1 MGATVTC
8 NKKVGAFSIE
18 NTIYY
23 VLFEETYE
31 KNVYPHTPHWCA
43 VSLGTIDKVMKSIF
57 LHASGCEGGGLQNR
71 NGQIHSENYIT
82 AWLHELANPI
92 QFSPERTVRLQ
103 FSESIY
109 SLPGSPEMRELILKT
124 LRDHSDEEAAVSL
137 ETGQV
142 VYRKLSSPA
151 VLALFKLSIS
161 PWRVGID
168 YVSNSR
174 AYGLEYQPIP
184 SKCSV
189 EIGRYAKLSNCL
201 SEIFELQNG
210 RWSKSQYSYAWAS
223 DFVESLWAHELKHP
237 GSYKSLIKAYRN
249 QVNCA
254 DIFTGSAIV
263 VFTLGENYLA
273 LDNNDK
279 GKADSLFASLGITGS
294 VRIPLEH
301 ISEHLTGETS
311 YQFNRLVYKGIIHI
325 ETPDL
330 ENNLA
335 PAIIAEPILKSEP
348 KSGLLITYGS
358 VEYKL
363 LHPAG
368 PRKGWVVER
377 VSDKAQFRMGFNQLK
392 DALNDLALKIKTATE
407 CTVTQVAANA
417 ASQKQVALF

>member
-31 KNVYPHTPHWCA
+31 KNVCPHTPHWCA
-43 VSLGTIDKVMKSIF
+43 VSLGTIDNIIKSIF
-57 LHASGCEGGGLQNR
+57 AHASSCEGGGLQNR
-71 NGQIHSENYIT
+71 NGQFHSENYIA
-82 AWLHELANPI
+82 AWLHELANPM

-109 SLPGSPEMRELILKT
+109 SLPNSPEMREVILKT
-124 LRDHSDEEAAVSL
+124 LREHGDDEAAVLL
-137 ETGQV
+137 ETGQT

-151 VLALFKLSIS
+151 VLAILNFPVS
-161 PWRVGID
+161 PWRLGIH
-168 YVSNSR
+168 YESNSR

-184 SKCSV
+184 SKCNL
-189 EIGRYAKLSNCL
+189 EIAQYAKLSNSS
-201 SEIFELQNG
+201 SEIFQLENG
-210 RWSKSQYSYAWAS
+210 KWANSQYCYAWAS
-223 DFVESLWAHELKHP
+223 DFVENLWSHELKHP

-249 QVNCA
+249 HVKSA

-263 VFTLGENYLA
+263 VFDLGEKYLA
-273 LDNNDK
+273 LDNYDK
-279 GKADSLFASLGITGS
+279 GKAELFLASLGITGS

-301 ISEHLTGETS
+301 ISEHLTHETS
-311 YQFNRLVYKGIIHI
+311 YQFHRLVSKGIIHI

-335 PAIIAEPILKSEP
+335 PAKIADPVVKPEPQ
-348 KSGLLITYGS
+348 SGLIVTYGS

-377 VSDKAQFRMGFNQLK
+377 ISDKAQLRMSFNQLK
-392 DALNDLALKIKTATE
+392 DALHDLALKLKAATAS
-407 CTVTQVAANA
+407 TVAQVTANA
-417 ASQKQVALF
+417 VSQKQVTLF